1 MKDAGNRLAH
11 ALDLSILAGAWLV
24 VPGGRTEWWREWR
37 AELWQARREYACDG
51 RVTWASE
58 RGLISFCLGAYQDA
72 LCLRRLNRRTR
83 PAHRVRFGAA
93 WQCIALLLVLLVAS
107 YALSR
112 ILPGVRA
119 AQKLALVPTRSGLVL
134 IQDANNEDSP
144 ATISSGQY
152 KAWKNRK
159 QEFFD
164 ELGFYRVTQEEVSW
178 QKRDKAGW
186 DVARASSNF
195 FKLVGLPVRPVDEQS
210 NTGLPS
216 LVLSES
222 AWRSQFGAN
231 PDVAG
236 SEVQLGSRR
245 ATIVGIVP
253 DGAWGLPGKVDAWLL
268 EPESQATPGGPGY
281 VVAHLSSL
289 GKSKMQTSRVQIT
302 SYAPRRSPDDMLG
315 ILVCRGVPSPWQIFL
330 FSAMLAILA
339 LPAVT
344 SVSLSEYSVS
354 FNEISWQQQVLRWS
368 FLVVKIALLLPIVY
382 FAAVDLG
389 YGFTPLGTRYAMY
402 MQLFV
407 SVFGC
412 LLGMCWALSDQR
424 RRCPVCLERVAH
436 PARVGQYSRTFL
448 AWSGTELMCTGGHTL
463 LHVPALPT
471 SWFSTQRWM
480 FLDPSWKFLF
490 AEPVQD

>member
-1 MKDAGNRLAH
+1 MKDTGNRLAH
-11 ALDLSILAGAWLV
+11 ALDLGLLAGAWII
-24 VPGGRTEWWREWR
+24 VPGKRVEWWREWH
-37 AELWQARREYACDG
+37 AELWQARREYTCDG
-51 RVTWASE
+51 KLTWASE
-58 RGLISFCLGAYQDA
+58 RALVNFCLGAYQDA
-72 LCLRRLNRRTR
+72 ICLRRLHQRTR

-93 WQCIALLLVLLVAS
+93 WQCMAVLLALLIAGYS
-107 YALSR
+107 LSR

-119 AQKLALVPTRSGLVL
+119 AQRLSSVPTRSGLVL

-152 KAWKNRK
+152 MAWKRGK

-178 QKRDKAGW
+178 HKRDKAGW

-195 FKLVGLPVRPVDEQS
+195 FKLVGLPVRPVDSQS
-210 NTGLPS
+210 STGLPS

-222 AWRSQFGAN
+222 AWRRQFGAD

-236 SEVQLGSRR
+236 SQVRLGSRS
-245 ATIVGIVP
+245 ATIVGVVP

-268 EPESQATPGGPGY
+268 EPESQTTLRGPGY

-289 GKSKMQTSRVQIT
+289 GMSRMKTSRVQIT

-315 ILVCRGVPSPWQIFL
+315 ISVCRGVPSPFQVFL

-344 SVSLSEYSVS
+344 SISLSDYAVS
-354 FNEISWQQQVLRWS
+354 FSESSWPQQVLRWS
-368 FLVVKIALLLPIVY
+368 FLVAKIALTLPLVY
-382 FAAVDLG
+382 LASVDFG
-389 YGFTPLGTRYAMY
+389 YAFTALGTRQAMY
-402 MQLFV
+402 MQLVV

-412 LLGMCWALSDQR
+412 LFGMYWALSDQR

-463 LHVPALPT
+463 LHVPGLPT

-490 AEPVQD
+490 ADPVQD